1 MVSEKES
8 LTKTRV
14 LKKFQ
19 DLFLD
24 VQKHDLLFGLA
35 YLSVMAEDRILD
47 FNASFCSLDRNSCK

>member
-19 DLFLD
+19 DFFLD

-47 FNASFCSLDRNSCK
+47 FNASFCSLDRNSCE